1 MVSYSYN
8 NSIQIL
14 LTMKTLKRKD
24 DNVIS
29 YLLDNG
35 LTEVTILN
43 TKNKIPYTFIHAEYW
58 HPYEIKH
65 MMRDFA
71 HNSPLSYVRLGQ
83 KLNELGLCIE
93 GNKESWNIKEILI
106 AISENISMN
115 CKPWVRGMSNDNRTV
130 KGIYGS
136 RKGYKEYLFKTFLK
150 DK

>member
-1 MVSYSYN
+1 
-8 NSIQIL
+8 
-14 LTMKTLKRKD
+14 MKRLKRKD

-71 HNSPLSYVRLGQ
+71 HNSPLSYVKLGQ

-93 GNKESWNIKEILI
+93 GKKESWNIKEILI

>member
-1 MVSYSYN
+1 
-8 NSIQIL
+8 
-14 LTMKTLKRKD
+14 MKTLKRKD

-58 HPYEIKH
+58 HGYEIKH

-93 GNKESWNIKEILI
+93 GNKESWNLKEILI
-106 AISENISMN
+106 AISENIPMN
-115 CKPWVRGMSNDNRTV
+115 CKPWIRGISNDNRTV

-136 RKGYKEYLFKTFLK
+136 REGYKEYLFKTFLENK
-150 DK
+150 

>member
-1 MVSYSYN
+1 
-8 NSIQIL
+8 
-14 LTMKTLKRKD
+14 
-24 DNVIS
+24 
-29 YLLDNG
+29 
-35 LTEVTILN
+35 
-43 TKNKIPYTFIHAEYW
+43 
-58 HPYEIKH
+58 

>member
-1 MVSYSYN
+1 
-8 NSIQIL
+8 
-14 LTMKTLKRKD
+14 MKTLKRKD
-24 DNVIS
+24 DYVIS

-43 TKNKIPYTFIHAEYW
+43 TKDKKPYTFIHAEYW

-71 HNSPLSYVRLGQ
+71 HNSKLSYVRLGQ
-83 KLNELGLCIE
+83 KLNKLGLCIE
-93 GNKESWNIKEILI
+93 EDDESWNLKEILI

-115 CKPWVRGMSNDNRTV
+115 CKPWIKGMSNDNRTV

-136 RKGYKEYLFKTFLK
+136 RKGYKEYLFKTFLENQ
-150 DK
+150 

>member
-1 MVSYSYN
+1 
-8 NSIQIL
+8 
-14 LTMKTLKRKD
+14 MKTLKRKD
-24 DNVIS
+24 DYVIS
-29 YLLDNG
+29 YLLENG

-83 KLNELGLCIE
+83 KLNELGLCI
-93 GNKESWNIKEILI
+93 KDSDDSWNLKEILI
-106 AISENISMN
+106 AISENIPMN
-115 CKPWVRGMSNDNRTV
+115 CKPWRSGISNDNRTV

-136 RKGYKEYLFKTFLK
+136 REGYKEYLFKTFLEEN
-150 DK
+150 

>member
-1 MVSYSYN
+1 
-8 NSIQIL
+8 
-14 LTMKTLKRKD
+14 MKTLKRKD

-71 HNSPLSYVRLGQ
+71 HNSPLSYVKLGQ

-93 GNKESWNIKEILI
+93 GKKESWNIKKILI

>member
-1 MVSYSYN
+1 
-8 NSIQIL
+8 
-14 LTMKTLKRKD
+14 MKKLKRKD
-24 DNVIS
+24 DYVIS

-83 KLNELGLCIE
+83 KLNKLGLCIE
-93 GNKESWNIKEILI
+93 GNKESWNLKEILI
-106 AISENISMN
+106 AISENIPMN
-115 CKPWVRGMSNDNRTV
+115 CKPWIRGMSNDNRTV

-136 RKGYKEYLFKTFLK
+136 REGYKEYLFKTFLENK
-150 DK
+150 

>member
-1 MVSYSYN
+1 
-8 NSIQIL
+8 
-14 LTMKTLKRKD
+14 MKRLKRKD

-93 GNKESWNIKEILI
+93 GKKESWNIKEILI

-115 CKPWVRGMSNDNRTV
+115 CKPWIRGMSNDNRTV

>member
-1 MVSYSYN
+1 
-8 NSIQIL
+8 
-14 LTMKTLKRKD
+14 MKKLKRKD
-24 DNVIS
+24 DYVIS

-83 KLNELGLCIE
+83 KLNKLGLCIE
-93 GNKESWNIKEILI
+93 ENHESWNLKEILI

-115 CKPWVRGMSNDNRTV
+115 CKPWIRGMSNDNRTV

-136 RKGYKEYLFKTFLK
+136 RKRYKEYLFKTFL
-150 DK
+150 DN

>member
-1 MVSYSYN
+1 
-8 NSIQIL
+8 
-14 LTMKTLKRKD
+14 MKRLKRKD

-93 GNKESWNIKEILI
+93 GKKESWNIKEILI

>member
-1 MVSYSYN
+1 
-8 NSIQIL
+8 
-14 LTMKTLKRKD
+14 MKRLKRKD

-58 HPYEIKH
+58 HSYEIKH
-65 MMRDFA
+65 EMRDFA
-71 HNSPLSYVRLGQ
+71 SNSPVSYIKLGK
-83 KLNELGLCIE
+83 KLNELGLCLKHDA
-93 GNKESWNIKEILI
+93 NSWNLKEILI

-115 CKPWVRGMSNDNRTV
+115 CKPWIRGMSNDNRTV

>member
-1 MVSYSYN
+1 
-8 NSIQIL
+8 
-14 LTMKTLKRKD
+14 MKRLKRKD

-71 HNSPLSYVRLGQ
+71 HNSPLSYVKLGQ

-93 GNKESWNIKEILI
+93 GKKESWNIKEILI

-115 CKPWVRGMSNDNRTV
+115 CKPWIRGMSNDNRTV

>member
-1 MVSYSYN
+1 
-8 NSIQIL
+8 
-14 LTMKTLKRKD
+14 MKRLKRKD

-93 GNKESWNIKEILI
+93 GKKESWNIKEILI
-106 AISENISMN
+106 AISENIPMN
-115 CKPWVRGMSNDNRTV
+115 CKPWKSGISNDNRTV

-136 RKGYKEYLFKTFLK
+136 RKKYKEYLFETFLK

>member
-1 MVSYSYN
+1 
-8 NSIQIL
+8 
-14 LTMKTLKRKD
+14 MKTLKRKD

-71 HNSPLSYVRLGQ
+71 HNSPLSYVKLGQ

-136 RKGYKEYLFKTFLK
+136 RKKYKEYLFKTFLK

>member
-1 MVSYSYN
+1 
-8 NSIQIL
+8 
-14 LTMKTLKRKD
+14 MKTLKRKD

-93 GNKESWNIKEILI
+93 CNKESWNIKEILI

-115 CKPWVRGMSNDNRTV
+115 CKPWVKGMSNDNRTV

>member
-1 MVSYSYN
+1 
-8 NSIQIL
+8 
-14 LTMKTLKRKD
+14 MKRLKRKD
-24 DNVIS
+24 DYVIS

-93 GNKESWNIKEILI
+93 GNKDSWNLKEILI
-106 AISENISMN
+106 AISENIPMN
-115 CKPWVRGMSNDNRTV
+115 CKAWRSGISNDNRTV

-136 RKGYKEYLFKTFLK
+136 RKGYKEYLFKTFLENK
-150 DK
+150 